1 MLITFKT
8 LQQISFTIEVDPK
21 ISVAEL
27 KTEIFKKNGPDFPA
41 ENLNL
46 IYAGVIL
53 DDARNV
59 ESYNIDE
66 KKFIVVMVKKL
77 NVASSSSASS
87 TSAAASETPKQPPVE
102 KKEETQQPEQKKEE
116 VAAVSAA
123 AAAPEPTASISG
135 DLDETVKSIME
146 MGYDRQM
153 VEQALRAS
161 FNNPER
167 AVEYL
172 ISGIPDNAI
181 DETIQQSAS
190 IASVAAGTPQSAA
203 NTSQLSSD
211 SSASEHP
218 LEFLRSQPQFQQMRS
233 LLSTN
238 PELLSTILQQ
248 IGQTNPALLKLI
260 SEHQHDFLN
269 MLNEQEDR
277 DQPVGGSNTT
287 SSRDSDR
294 DSHPTE
300 VLQITPQDKQAIER
314 LKAMGF
320 EEHLVLQAY
329 FACEK
334 DENSAANLLLSS
346 SDD

>member
-1 MLITFKT
+1 MLLTFKT
-8 LQQISFTIEVDPK
+8 LQQITFTIEVDPK
-21 ISVAEL
+21 VLVSEL

-53 DDARNV
+53 DDVRSV
-59 ESYNIDE
+59 ESYSIDE

-77 NVASSSSASS
+77 NLTAAS
-87 TSAAASETPKQPPVE
+87 TSSPAPSTSEPKQQPEEE
-102 KKEETQQPEQKKEE
+102 KKQSAAVEQKKEE
-116 VAAVSAA
+116 VEKKSEAST
-123 AAAPEPTASISG
+123 EPQQPSG
-135 DLDETVKSIME
+135 SSELTETVKSIME

-172 ISGIPDNAI
+172 ISGIPYNAI
-181 DETIQQSAS
+181 EETIQNVTA
-190 IASVAAGTPQSAA
+190 AAGVANQTTA
-203 NTSQLSSD
+203 NTSQLTGASDD

-233 LLSTN
+233 LLATN

-269 MLNEQEDR
+269 MLNEQEER
-277 DQPVGGSNTT
+277 EAPAGGNAQGSRMETDSN
-287 SSRDSDR
+287 
-294 DSHPTE
+294 PTDT

>member
-8 LQQISFTIEVDPK
+8 LQQISFSIEADPK
-21 ISVAEL
+21 VLVSEL
-27 KTEIFKKNGPDFPA
+27 KTEIFKKRGPDFPA

-53 DDARNV
+53 DDSRNV

-66 KKFIVVMVKKL
+66 KKFVVVMVKKL
-77 NVASSSSASS
+77 NLTAASSSSPAPS
-87 TSAAASETPKQPPVE
+87 TSETTKQQPEE
-102 KKEETQQPEQKKEE
+102 KKVLEQSEQKKEE
-116 VAAVSAA
+116 AATAEKKPEAAEQPSGSVPVASELNEA
-123 AAAPEPTASISG
+123 T
-135 DLDETVKSIME
+135 LKSIME

-161 FNNPER
+161 FNNAER

-181 DETIQQSAS
+181 EETIQN
-190 IASVAAGTPQSAA
+190 VSAA
-203 NTSQLSSD
+203 IGSQTANASQLSD
-211 SSASEHP
+211 SSTSSEHP

-233 LLSTN
+233 LLATN

-269 MLNEQEDR
+269 MLNEQEER
-277 DQPVGGSNTT
+277 EQPAGGNAQ
-287 SSRDSDR
+287 SSRMETDSN
-294 DSHPTE
+294 PPET

>member
-1 MLITFKT
+1 MLLTFKT
-8 LQQISFTIEVDPK
+8 LQQITFSITVEPK
-21 ISVAEL
+21 ILVSEL
-27 KTEIFKKNGPDFPA
+27 KAEIFKSAGPDFPA

-46 IYAGVIL
+46 IYAGLIL
-53 DDARNV
+53 DDARTV

-77 NVASSSSASS
+77 NLAAASSSPAPS
-87 TSAAASETPKQPPVE
+87 TSEPKQDVEE
-102 KKEETQQPEQKKEE
+102 KKEQPEQKKEE
-116 VAAVSAA
+116 AAVAVAVAVEAA
-123 AAAPEPTASISG
+123 EQPSG
-135 DLDETVKSIME
+135 TSELNETVKSIME

-181 DETIQQSAS
+181 EETIQN
-190 IASVAAGTPQSAA
+190 VTAAVGNQTA
-203 NTSQLSSD
+203 NTSQLSTE
-211 SSASEHP
+211 SSTGGEHP

-233 LLSTN
+233 LLATN

-269 MLNEQEDR
+269 MLNEQEER
-277 DQPVGGSNTT
+277 EQPAGGNAQGSRMETDSN
-287 SSRDSDR
+287 
-294 DSHPTE
+294 PTDT

>member
-1 MLITFKT
+1 MLLTFKT
-8 LQQISFTIEVDPK
+8 LQQITFSIEVDAK
-21 ISVAEL
+21 ILVSEL

-53 DDARNV
+53 DDSRNV

-77 NVASSSSASS
+77 NLTAAS
-87 TSAAASETPKQPPVE
+87 TSSPAPSTSEPQKTEE
-102 KKEETQQPEQKKEE
+102 KKEQPAAEQKKEE
-116 VAAVSAA
+116 EKKSESSSTAAEQPTGSVASG
-123 AAAPEPTASISG
+123 EP
-135 DLDETVKSIME
+135 DETVKSIME

-181 DETIQQSAS
+181 EETIQNVSAAVGS
-190 IASVAAGTPQSAA
+190 QTAAAAA
-203 NTSQLSSD
+203 NTSQLSD
-211 SSASEHP
+211 TSSSTSEHP

-233 LLSTN
+233 LLATN

-269 MLNEQEDR
+269 MLNEQEER
-277 DQPVGGSNTT
+277 EQPAGGNAP
-287 SSRDSDR
+287 SSRNETDSN
-294 DSHPTE
+294 PTE

>member
-8 LQQISFTIEVDPK
+8 LQQITFSIEVDPK
-21 ISVAEL
+21 VLVSEL
-27 KTEIFKKNGPDFPA
+27 KTEIFKKRGPDFPQ

-53 DDARNV
+53 DDSRNV

-66 KKFIVVMVKKL
+66 KKFVVVMVKKL
-77 NVASSSSASS
+77 NLTAASSSSPAPS
-87 TSAAASETPKQPPVE
+87 TSEITKQQPEE
-102 KKEETQQPEQKKEE
+102 KKVLEQSEQKKEE
-116 VAAVSAA
+116 APAEKKPEAAEQPSGSVSSELNEA
-123 AAAPEPTASISG
+123 T
-135 DLDETVKSIME
+135 LKSIME

-161 FNNPER
+161 FNNAER

-181 DETIQQSAS
+181 EETIQNVSAAIGS
-190 IASVAAGTPQSAA
+190 QTA
-203 NTSQLSSD
+203 NTSQLSD

-233 LLSTN
+233 LLATN

-269 MLNEQEDR
+269 MLNEQEER
-277 DQPVGGSNTT
+277 EQPAGGNAQ
-287 SSRDSDR
+287 SSRMETDSNPSD
-294 DSHPTE
+294 T